1 MKHKKNNILENLG
14 KADVTYQVNFNL
26 LNEFF
31 LKNKLRVKK
40 IITQKE
46 FLEKMGII
54 RRAEILSKRMK
65 FREQSDLFLRLRRL
79 LSPKLMGNLF
89 KVILP
94 ITIKQKII

>member
-1 MKHKKNNILENLG
+1 MKGGLLLIDYGYLKSNNQDTLQSVMKHKKNNILENLG

-31 LKNKLRVKK
+31 LKNKLRIKK

-65 FREQSDLFLRLRRL
+65 FREQSDLF
-79 LSPKLMGNLF
+79 
-89 KVILP
+89 KVSDY
-94 ITIKQKII
+94 